1 MHKRT
6 VTFTMWR
13 PPWLHRCK
21 PPPQSWLIGSRFMWG
36 YPIRCF
42 VTPPSTSLTTC
53 AHPCGWGAKT
63 CSTGTIFYLLV
74 VRVRAGVRVRATNF
88 ALQSQGALYTNKQ
101 KNGCVGLCA
110 AKGGAA
116 GCAGGCAGGCVGLS
130 GAAWGCG
137 TAWGCVGLCA
147 GLRGAARGCRRFPS
161 EKCGGP
167 QVSTFAKQTRIC

>member
-74 VRVRAGVRVRATNF
+74 VRVRAGVR
-88 ALQSQGALYTNKQ
+88 
-101 KNGCVGLCA
+101 GCVCMCMRASAHICGQA
-110 AKGGAA
+110 EKVQVERVGVGKG
-116 GCAGGCAGGCVGLS
+116 
-130 GAAWGCG
+130 
-137 TAWGCVGLCA
+137 
-147 GLRGAARGCRRFPS
+147 RPPHARGWRDGVWFTAPPAHISRDRVGCKHTYGFTLVMTSPH
-161 EKCGGP
+161 
-167 QVSTFAKQTRIC
+167 